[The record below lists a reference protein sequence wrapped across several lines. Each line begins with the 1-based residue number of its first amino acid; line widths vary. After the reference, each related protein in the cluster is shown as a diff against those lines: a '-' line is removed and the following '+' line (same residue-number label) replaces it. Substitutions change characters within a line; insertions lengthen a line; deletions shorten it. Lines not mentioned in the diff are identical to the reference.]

1 MKSFRHD
8 VLNAQKP
15 AEMFES
21 NHENAYD
28 QLEDVFGAMAAL
40 NEEVAAARNDTGRS
54 EADIRVIVRD
64 ELKKAG
70 VLEDAK

>member
-1 MKSFRHD
+1 

>member
-1 MKSFRHD
+1 
-8 VLNAQKP
+8 
-15 AEMFES
+15 MFES

>member
-1 MKSFRHD
+1 
-8 VLNAQKP
+8 
-15 AEMFES
+15 
-21 NHENAYD
+21 
-28 QLEDVFGAMAAL
+28 MAAL
-40 NEEVAAARNDTGRS
+40 NEVAAARNDTGRS

>member
-1 MKSFRHD
+1 M
-8 VLNAQKP
+8 LNAQKP

>member
-1 MKSFRHD
+1 
-8 VLNAQKP
+8 
-15 AEMFES
+15 MFES

-70 VLEDAK
+70 VLEDAKQVDPRYGFSRQL